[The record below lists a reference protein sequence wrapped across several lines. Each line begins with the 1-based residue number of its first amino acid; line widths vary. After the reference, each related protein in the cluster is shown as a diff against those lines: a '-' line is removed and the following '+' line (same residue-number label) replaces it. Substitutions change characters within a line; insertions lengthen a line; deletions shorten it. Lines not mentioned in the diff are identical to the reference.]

1 MKKRIAWSSMLL
13 IFFLS
18 ACGSGEEQIETPFA
32 IDITN
37 YQVLAQS
44 TEGYN
49 SITVY
54 QLDNSIVVNATSEA
68 EFFDGAQFT
77 AETETILTAEDV
89 TITWTTLGG
98 GSEKTE
104 SNDKIIAEVL
114 VKDNDTVLIDQK
126 INFMEKAFGIIKEG
140 LSRNIK

>member
-1 MKKRIAWSSMLL
+1 MKKRICLSSFLL

-18 ACGSGEEQIETPFA
+18 ACSSEAEQIETPFA
-32 IDITN
+32 IDISK

-44 TEGYN
+44 AEGYN

-68 EFFDGAQFT
+68 VFFDGAQFT
-77 AETETILTAEDV
+77 AESENTLTAEDV

-104 SNDKIIAEVL
+104 SNEKIIAEVL
-114 VKDNDTVLIDQK
+114 VKDHDTVLLDQK
-126 INFMEKAFGIIKEG
+126 INFMEKAFNIIKEG
-140 LSRNIK
+140 LSHNMK